1 MRSSRVITRPVTKLA
16 AVVGTSHGECK
27 RPSVTPKPDLTTR
40 LGNAESLERFA
51 IVHREALEQL
61 NNFSIDSSTTA
72 NNDINSAH
80 PGDDTPASHHVNL
93 LGEPVLHNEEVV
105 AACYVGD
112 EELDLNID
120 NFWSDAFLE
129 HFLDALPLP
138 QPPLSPCQC

>member
-27 RPSVTPKPDLTTR
+27 RPSVTPEPDLTTR
-40 LGNAESLERFA
+40 LGNAESLERCA

-72 NNDINSAH
+72 NNDIGSAH
-80 PGDDTPASHHVNL
+80 HGDDIPASHHVNL
-93 LGEPVLHNEEVV
+93 LGEPVILDEEVV
-105 AACYVGD
+105 AAFYVGD
-112 EELDLNID
+112 EELDLMVD

-129 HFLDALPLP
+129 HFPDAQP